1 MALFRY
7 KAVNAAGDIAAGEIE
22 AANEA
27 AIVDLLRDQ
36 GLMPTRVEA
45 ATGSRSVGIAA
56 ASPRRQ
62 SIFAA
67 RTVTRDALLGL
78 TRELA
83 TLLRAGL
90 PLDRALEVLISLAP
104 SPPVARLLQ
113 TIRDEVR
120 GGKSLSQALDEHR
133 TVFSSFYINIVR
145 ASEAGVALS
154 TVLTRHAE
162 TMERD

>member
-7 KAVNAAGDIAAGEIE
+7 KAVNAAGDVAAGEIE

-45 ATGSRSVGIAA
+45 ATGSRSVGAA
-56 ASPRRQ
+56 AAPRRQ

-78 TRELA
+78 TREQVVLY
-83 TLLRAGL
+83 TLNT
-90 PLDRALEVLISLAP
+90 E
-104 SPPVARLLQ
+104 AR
-113 TIRDEVR
+113 TP
-120 GGKSLSQALDEHR
+120 
-133 TVFSSFYINIVR
+133 T
-145 ASEAGVALS
+145 
-154 TVLTRHAE
+154 
-162 TMERD
+162 